1 MRWPPPPH
9 HALIAG
15 DAFFLAYLALA
26 AHAASDATPHGMRR
40 HASYDD
46 EGIWFILI
54 FTGLAFALSLGA
66 IFALV
71 REHDDGSKDPF
82 MIATAAV
89 SVLLGWLTLHTVMA
103 FRYAH
108 LYYKRRNPMHEE
120 KHQDAAVLAFPGTD
134 EPEFWDFLYYSVVV
148 GMTAQVSDVQIC
160 TTRARRT
167 TLLHGVASFFFNT
180 VILALAVNIAVS

>member
-15 DAFFLAYLALA
+15 DAFFLAYLLLA
-26 AHAASDATPHGMRR
+26 AYAARDWTPHGMRR
-40 HASYDD
+40 HARYDD

-54 FTGLAFALSLGA
+54 FTGLAFLLSLGA
-66 IFALV
+66 IFALI
-71 REHDDGSKDPF
+71 RESDVGAKDPG
-82 MIATAAV
+82 MVATAAV

-108 LYYKRRNPMHEE
+108 LYYKRGNPMHEKE
-120 KHQDAAVLAFPGTD
+120 HQDAAVLAFPGTD
-134 EPEFWDFLYYSVVV
+134 EPGIWDFLYYSLVL
-148 GMTAQVSDVQIC
+148 GMTAQVSDVQTC
-160 TTRARRT
+160 NTRVRRT
-167 TLLHGVASFFFNT
+167 SLLHGLASFFFNT